1 MDGAMKNF
9 GFILFVWLG
18 FSCSHFLAFFPPPA
32 YQYVSY
38 VSSNFQGM
46 FAGLETCDLNIE
58 FTDLWVFLS
67 LMNCEGI
74 PKLRRA

>member
-1 MDGAMKNF
+1 
-9 GFILFVWLG
+9 
-18 FSCSHFLAFFPPPA
+18 
-32 YQYVSY
+32 
-38 VSSNFQGM
+38 M

-67 LMNCEGI
+67 LMTCEGI

>member
-1 MDGAMKNF
+1 
-9 GFILFVWLG
+9 
-18 FSCSHFLAFFPPPA
+18 
-32 YQYVSY
+32 
-38 VSSNFQGM
+38 M

-67 LMNCEGI
+67 PMTCEGN